1 MTDEFKQTLFNYL
14 IGNLQKSEPNNTETF
29 DFIKEIDRNDWADYM
44 PNSWDNFNIEDIIQF
59 PENVSDKFVAY
70 GGYIDSDNQVRG
82 YICLLD
88 SKMMPVKMFIEFNSG
103 TPLRYIQCM
112 YIEDDGTVVAIDDTA
127 FTYTQTT
134 TSYSSQKRFI
144 MLNNI
149 SGLLIL
155 IECLEGPFEISL
167 LLFIPYFAIS
177 FALIQGS
184 LSSIL

>member
-1 MTDEFKQTLFNYL
+1 MTDEFKQTLFDYL
-14 IGNLQKSEPNNTETF
+14 VGSLQKSEPNNTETF
-29 DFIKEIDRNDWADYM
+29 DFIKEIDRNDWDGFM
-44 PNSWDNFNIEDIIQF
+44 PNGWNNFNIEDIIQF

-134 TSYSSQKRFI
+134 TSY
-144 MLNNI
+144 
-149 SGLLIL
+149 
-155 IECLEGPFEISL
+155 
-167 LLFIPYFAIS
+167 
-177 FALIQGS
+177 
-184 LSSIL
+184 